1 MPITESSGPDRR
13 QLAILAVGLLACV
26 ALVASQLGGWRNAA
40 VLAKLIASSSFVALA
55 ISAGAVRSLFGRI
68 LLAGLALS
76 WIGDMLLLGRS
87 QALFLSGLC
96 AFLLAHVAYI
106 TAFVVR
112 GVNPRWALATAVP
125 VVLVSVLVSIWLS
138 PHVSDSMQ
146 LPVWLYT
153 AVISGMVIGA
163 IGARGAGAVL
173 AIPLGALLFYFSD
186 LSVAAGQFV
195 RPEFPNFAWGL
206 PFYYSGQLLLA
217 WSAGSVLQA
226 RQSFGGVSD
235 SR

>member
-1 MPITESSGPDRR
+1 M
-13 QLAILAVGLLACV
+13 ACV
-26 ALVASQLGGWRNAA
+26 VLVASQLGGWRSAA

-55 ISAGAVRSLFGRI
+55 ITVGARRSLFGRI

-106 TAFVVR
+106 AAFAVR
-112 GVNPRWALATAVP
+112 GINWRWAMAAAIP
-125 VVLVSVLVSIWLS
+125 VVPTSVFVSIWLS
-138 PHVSDSMQ
+138 PHVPDSMQ

-163 IGARGAGAVL
+163 MGARGAGAAV

-195 RPEFPNFAWGL
+195 RPGFPNFVWGL

-217 WSAGSVLQA
+217 WSSGSVLHV

>member
-1 MPITESSGPDRR
+1 MVDTAGRNKPWP
-13 QLAILAVGLLACV
+13 AIVAIGLLACA
-26 ALVASQLGGWRNAA
+26 ALVASQLGGWHSAA
-40 VLAKLIASSSFVALA
+40 VLAKFIASSSFVALA
-55 ISAGAVRSLFGRI
+55 ITVGAWRTLFGRI

-76 WIGDMLLLGRS
+76 WIGDMLLLGRT
-87 QALFLSGLC
+87 QAMFLSGLC

-106 TAFVVR
+106 TAFVVHGINR
-112 GVNPRWALATAVP
+112 RWALAAAVP
-125 VVLVSVLVSIWLS
+125 VVPISVLVSIWLS
-138 PHVSDSMQ
+138 PHVPDSM
-146 LPVWLYT
+146 LPPVLLYT

-163 IGARGAGAVL
+163 VGARGAGAVL

-195 RPEFPNFAWGL
+195 QPEFPNFVWGL

-217 WSAGSVLQA
+217 WSAGPVLHA
-226 RQSFGGVSD
+226 RQSLAGVSD

>member
-1 MPITESSGPDRR
+1 
-13 QLAILAVGLLACV
+13 LLACV
-26 ALVASQLGGWRNAA
+26 ALVASQLGGWRSAA
-40 VLAKLIASSSFVALA
+40 VLAKLIASTSFVALA
-55 ISAGAVRSLFGRI
+55 ISSGAARSLFGRI

-76 WIGDMLLLGRS
+76 WIGDMLLLGRT

-112 GVNPRWALATAVP
+112 GINRRWALAAAIP
-125 VVLVSVLVSIWLS
+125 VMLISVLVSIWLS
-138 PHVSDSMQ
+138 PHIPDSMQ

-195 RPEFPNFAWGL
+195 RPAFPNFVWGL

-217 WSAGSVLQA
+217 WSAGRAPQA
-226 RQSFGGVSD
+226 RQSLAGVSD